1 MFEDLVCGL
10 GPDAGPGVGYG
21 TLCGQSLRPHLVHLD
36 TGVFLEPGQQPV
48 SSAQVR
54 LAVAF
59 AVPAVSRIAVGTTC
73 PDHLAELAAASS
85 LAVSTDTVYAYCRL
99 LREQVGGCRREA
111 ARATHDG

>member
-1 MFEDLVCGL
+1 M
-10 GPDAGPGVGYG
+10 
-21 TLCGQSLRPHLVHLD
+21 
-36 TGVFLEPGQQPV
+36 FLEPGQQPV

-59 AVPAVSRIAVGTTC
+59 AVPAVPAVPAVSRIAVGTTC

-111 ARATHDG
+111 ARAAHDG